1 MSKRESSK
9 YLVRVFVNTDCPNCR
24 AKVHASYE
32 NVSRGFCPV
41 CKRKLKFRFVRV
53 VEHDYAYDM

>member
-1 MSKRESSK
+1 MSRRESSK
-9 YLVRVFVNTDCPNCR
+9 ILVRVFVNTDCPNCR

-41 CKRKLKFRFVRV
+41 CKRKMKFRQIVV
-53 VEHDYAYDM
+53 VEHDYEYQL